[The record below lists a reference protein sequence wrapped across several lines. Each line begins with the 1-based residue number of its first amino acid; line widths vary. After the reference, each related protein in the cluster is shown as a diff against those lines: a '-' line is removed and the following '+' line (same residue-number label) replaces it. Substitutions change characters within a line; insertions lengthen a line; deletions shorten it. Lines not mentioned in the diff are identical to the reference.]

1 MFLPSLSYTNYPEL
15 ESQLLISSNAHPGSY
30 QAVVRPAY
38 MFTGIQCNSP
48 GTSINRKAKIR
59 DPVRSPIVKP
69 LLSSPAIES
78 APSSVAPADIPGAD
92 FQVPTWLQ
100 AHMRLWKIPSTPVR
114 AHAWVLEAFDHF
126 NPKRALP
133 EHFHGIRP
141 QLHRAWLRENK
152 KKAETATTKKRKS
165 DGTPKQAASKK
176 AKASTTVKSENSQVA
191 MPPPKPLGNL
201 KGKYAIETFYPCCDD
216 ESQRNHDE
224 FCSIVLSPG
233 DDASTRKVPFRW
245 RGKRTSNKFKI
256 FRGDKNYG
264 WAKFL
269 GDGKIEISFDK
280 LKLNLVAQ
288 KGRGIGERGKHN
300 AAVFW
305 DDWHELDEESLDLLD
320 IDRLIPD
327 W

>member
-1 MFLPSLSYTNYPEL
+1 MAFVSAQLTAAAVLYPSIET
-15 ESQLLISSNAHPGSY
+15 QSNAS
-30 QAVVRPAY
+30 A
-38 MFTGIQCNSP
+38 T
-48 GTSINRKAKIR
+48 
-59 DPVRSPIVKP
+59 PVPSRVSQ
-69 LLSSPAIES
+69 S
-78 APSSVAPADIPGAD
+78 APSSVAAAAIPGAD

-100 AHMRLWKIPSTPVR
+100 EHMRLWKIPPTPIR

-126 NPKRALP
+126 NSKRALP
-133 EHFHGIRP
+133 EHFHGIRL

-152 KKAETATTKKRKS
+152 QKAKTTATKKRKS
-165 DGTPKQAASKK
+165 YGISNQPASKK
-176 AKASTTVKSENSQVA
+176 TKGSTAVKSEYSQVA

-201 KGKYAIETFYPCCDD
+201 KGKYAIETCYPCCDD

-224 FCSIVLSPG
+224 FCSIVLCPG
-233 DDASTRKVPFRW
+233 DGGTLRGYLTLGRMNYTALMLFDKCPTDASTGKVPFRW
-245 RGKRTSNKFKI
+245 RGKRLSSKFKI

-280 LKLNLVAQ
+280 LKLDLVAQ

-300 AAVFW
+300 AAAFW

-320 IDRLIPD
+320 VDRLIPLD

>member
-1 MFLPSLSYTNYPEL
+1 MASATARPTAAAALYPSIET
-15 ESQLLISSNAHPGSY
+15 QSNAS
-30 QAVVRPAY
+30 V
-38 MFTGIQCNSP
+38 T
-48 GTSINRKAKIR
+48 
-59 DPVRSPIVKP
+59 PV
-69 LLSSPAIES
+69 SSRASQP
-78 APSSVAPADIPGAD
+78 APSSVAAAAIPGAD
-92 FQVPTWLQ
+92 FQVPKWLQ
-100 AHMRLWKIPSTPVR
+100 EHMKLWKIPSTPVR

-126 NPKRALP
+126 NSKRALP

-152 KKAETATTKKRKS
+152 EKAKAPITKKRKS
-165 DGTPKQAASKK
+165 DGTPNQPAPKRTKG
-176 AKASTTVKSENSQVA
+176 STTVKSENSQVA
-191 MPPPKPLGNL
+191 MPAPKPLGNL
-201 KGKYAIETFYPCCDD
+201 KGKYAIEAFYPCCDD

-233 DDASTRKVPFRW
+233 DNGTLRGYLTLGRMNYTALMLFDKCPTDASTNKVPFRW
-245 RGKRTSNKFKI
+245 RGKRVSNKFKI

-280 LKLNLVAQ
+280 LKLELKAQ

-300 AAVFW
+300 AAAFW

-320 IDRLIPD
+320 VDRLIP